1 MPAVDDAHG
10 VDDAGGE
17 LAYECS
23 EWSEESRRLL
33 DGLLDSSGVP
43 RVWQGTTLTVRS
55 ADGAVVDRLVDEVVD
70 LAEATARSEDGVDDL
85 GGFGDEGFDDEP
97 DEGDDEED
105 GPATHELLDRLFDA
119 AGRLA
124 RRPGD
129 AAAAG
134 VVDDLV
140 PVLAGRRPPY
150 GIGRD
155 QWRGLIAPAERL
167 HRSLGAADPDGP
179 VEGGGPDGAED
190 EVASVAAGL
199 RDQLRDWL

>member
-55 ADGAVVDRLVDEVVD
+55 ADEAVVDRLVDEVVD
-70 LAEATARSEDGVDDL
+70 LAEATARIEDGVDDL
-85 GGFGDEGFDDEP
+85 DGFGDEGFDDEP

-105 GPATHELLDRLFDA
+105 GPATHELLDRLFAA

-167 HRSLGAADPDGP
+167 HRSLAAADLDGP